1 MHIITFQVACL
12 WHFLV
17 GSLWHSCESVGGG
30 EQKEKFFLSFPSP
43 YYFLFLCSISR
54 PYLSHAIF
62 ALGKEITAPQARVNP
77 FRFVC
82 QIPYFWSCDV
92 FWTIICNYLKK
103 MHSCAFLQSNV
114 VWSEM
119 GQQRMRGKSLCFV
132 IIIILSDSRHYN
144 DHFICR
150 SELSGRSPSP
160 SSSPAAKEEWY
171 VQVRNVVVKFTSVDN
186 STRMH
191 KDDGVWLA
199 TSSVTFSSVSKKPY
213 Y

>member
-1 MHIITFQVACL
+1 MACL

-43 YYFLFLCSISR
+43 YYFLFLCSISH

-119 GQQRMRGKSLCFV
+119 GQQRMRGKSLFCDNHNNYYLTVGIIV
-132 IIIILSDSRHYN
+132 IISFVDLSYLEEVRAQVPVQQQK
-144 DHFICR
+144 R
-150 SELSGRSPSP
+150 SDMYKLEML
-160 SSSPAAKEEWY
+160 
-171 VQVRNVVVKFTSVDN
+171 
-186 STRMH
+186 
-191 KDDGVWLA
+191 
-199 TSSVTFSSVSKKPY
+199 
-213 Y
+213 

>member
-43 YYFLFLCSISR
+43 YYFLFLCSISH

-103 MHSCAFLQSNV
+103 CIHVHFSRVTSCDLKWGNRE
-114 VWSEM
+114 WGE
-119 GQQRMRGKSLCFV
+119 SLCFV
-132 IIIILSDSRHYN
+132 IIII
-144 DHFICR
+144 III
-150 SELSGRSPSP
+150 
-160 SSSPAAKEEWY
+160 
-171 VQVRNVVVKFTSVDN
+171 
-186 STRMH
+186 
-191 KDDGVWLA
+191 WL
-199 TSSVTFSSVSKKPY
+199 
-213 Y
+213 